1 MTPIQ
6 QMFLGVGGATKTYID
21 DVFST
26 YLYAG
31 DGDNNRVITTN
42 IDQSGEGCLTWIKS
56 RTAGESHILVDT
68 VRGASKIIYS
78 DGSGAEQ
85 SNTDIVPAFTSAGF
99 KPGSHSSV
107 NGSGNNFAGWTFRN
121 APGFFDVVTWSGN
134 ATAGRQIPHNL
145 GCVPGAIFTKRLNV
159 SENWLCYH
167 KGVGNEKY
175 LHLNTDSVPGDA
187 QYWYDTDPTSTY
199 FTVNDAQQING
210 AGYNYV
216 AYLFAGGGSTAATAR
231 SVDFDGTG
239 DDLRWASNTDFAM
252 GTGDFTWE
260 AWIKPEHWNS
270 NYHTVYCVGSGA
282 NTGGLWIGKVLGNFV
297 VRAYSVADQLQTT
310 EFPSVE
316 QWTHVAVSRSGTTLK
331 LFYNG
336 TEIKSVTNSY
346 DFAAGDDIWIG
357 NDAYDN
363 RFIGKVSN
371 LRLVKGTA
379 VYTSSFRPPTAPL
392 TNVTNTKLLCC
403 NDTSVTGSTV
413 TPGTITA
420 NGDPTS
426 STDTPFDDPAGFVF
440 GASEDQNII
449 KHDFMKCD
457 SSGSA
462 TVHLGWEPQWLMWKK
477 TDATGGWGMYDAM
490 RGVTAY
496 SNKDLY
502 MIANGTNAE
511 ASSSNDILTFT
522 PTGFKANLSAHGN
535 GEFVFTCIRRP
546 DGYVAKPASAGTDV
560 FAMDTGNAST
570 TIPVFDSGFPVDFA
584 MNRAPASST
593 SWYTSARI
601 MQDQYLLTN
610 DSAAQNQ
617 DDGSYFDSNAGWAKD
632 AYNTWNSDYQSWMWK
647 RGHGM
652 DVVSYEGDSVAGRA
666 IPHSLNSV
674 PEMMWVKRRGT
685 SGDNW
690 WVYHKGMN
698 NGNSPEDYYIALNDP
713 YTGTN
718 TSYAWND
725 TAPTATHFTLG
736 NNTAVNYSGNTYI
749 NFLFSSVT
757 GISKVGYH
765 QCDAGNT
772 TLTMGFQPRFLI
784 LKNIST
790 SSTPWVVIDSLRG
803 INPGV
808 GVNTPTINLNGNSA
822 QSNYTWVNSISSTG
836 LVITAGQGERFS
848 NDGDVFIWYAHA

>member
-6 QMFLGVGGATKTYID
+6 QMFLGIGGATKTYID

-310 EFPSVE
+310 EFPPIE
-316 QWTHVAVSRSGTTLK
+316 QWTHVAATRSGTTLK

-336 TEIKSVTNSY
+336 IEQKSVTNSY
-346 DFAAGDDIWIG
+346 DFQGGDDIWIG

-363 RFIGKVSN
+363 RFTGKVSN

-379 VYTSSFRPPTAPL
+379 VYTSAFKPPTEPL
-392 TNVTNTKLLCC
+392 TNVTNTVLLCC
-403 NDTSVTGSTV
+403 NDSSVTGSTV

-420 NGDPTS
+420 NGDPTAS
-426 STDTPFDDPAGFVF
+426 NTNPFDDPDSFVF
-440 GASEDQNII
+440 GGENSLIKCGEYQGAASHSTPVEINVG
-449 KHDFMKCD
+449 F
-457 SSGSA
+457 
-462 TVHLGWEPQWLMWKK
+462 EPQWVIIKSLDSTKEWVMLDSMRKW
-477 TDATGGWGMYDAM
+477 TGDSGSNIAWLECSTGDAESTGTMAQ
-490 RGVTAY
+490 
-496 SNKDLY
+496 
-502 MIANGTNAE
+502 
-511 ASSSNDILTFT
+511 LTQ
-522 PTGFKANLSAHGN
+522 TGFICANSSFIN
-535 GEFVFTCIRRP
+535 GSNSTFIYMAIRRP
-546 DGYVAKPASAGTDV
+546 DGYVAKPAAAGTDV
-560 FAMDTGNAST
+560 FAMDTGNSSA
-570 TIPVFDSGFPVDFA
+570 TIPNFASQFPVDFSLVKD
-584 MNRAPASST
+584 PWST
-593 SWYTSARI
+593 SSWWSGSRKTQGYELKVNGT
-601 MQDQYLLTN
+601 D
-610 DSAAQNQ
+610 AQV
-617 DDGSYFDSNAGWAKD
+617 SWAYAVYDSNVGWQN
-632 AYNTWNSDYQSWMWK
+632 YSGHTTTNQMSWMWK
-647 RGHGM
+647 RGKSF
-652 DVVSYEGDSVAGRA
+652 DLITYSGDGSSSTRA
-666 IPHSLNSV
+666 IQHTLAAAPD
-674 PEMMWVKRRGT
+674 MMWIKSRNTGGT
-685 SGDNW
+685 EW
-690 WVYHKGMN
+690 KVYHSDLGPTTVPRLN
-698 NGNSPEDYYIALNDP
+698 NAAAAETSQTVFGSTDP
-713 YTGTN
+713 TT
-718 TSYAWND
+718 
-725 TAPTATHFTLG
+725 THFFVKGGST
-736 NNTAVNYSGNTYI
+736 NNSSETFKAI
-749 NFLFSSVT
+749 LFKSIS
-757 GISKVGYH
+757 GISKVGSYTGSSSS
-765 QCDAGNT
+765 QTIT
-772 TLTMGFQPRFLI
+772 TGFQPRFI
-784 LKNIST
+784 IFKNTTNTDNNWTTGWFTFDTFRGWASGNNDKRMRLNDTASEST
-790 SSTPWVVIDSLRG
+790 EDWTNPTSTG
-803 INPGV
+803 F
-808 GVNTPTINLNGNSA
+808 TINADAGNYLN
-822 QSNYTWVNSISSTG
+822 
-836 LVITAGQGERFS
+836 
-848 NDGDVFIWYAHA
+848 NDGETYIYYAHA